1 MNKIVQINVD
11 DIVIDPEAMSD
22 MLTECLKRRRMVRL
36 AGACD
41 IGGVLIASFE
51 DSPVRVK
58 SEFVFAPFMDASCD
72 VMAMVVTGP
81 PNDSSPS
88 FPVNSSPMTW
98 KMEPEMRK
106 EYTNARPTEGK
117 NPNL

>member
-51 DSPVRVK
+51 DSPVRIGVRFC
-58 SEFVFAPFMDASCD
+58 SVHGRELRRSFRGNLFPLQF
-72 VMAMVVTGP
+72 GFQP
-81 PNDSSPS
+81 PRLI
-88 FPVNSSPMTW
+88 
-98 KMEPEMRK
+98 PERRYRMG
-106 EYTNARPTEGK
+106 TV
-117 NPNL
+117 

>member
-41 IGGVLIASFE
+41 IGGRPDRFFRGLSRPCKIGVRFCSVHGRELRRSFRGNLFPLQFGFQPPRLI
-51 DSPVRVK
+51 
-58 SEFVFAPFMDASCD
+58 
-72 VMAMVVTGP
+72 
-81 PNDSSPS
+81 
-88 FPVNSSPMTW
+88 
-98 KMEPEMRK
+98 PERRIP
-106 EYTNARPTEGK
+106 YGDCLNGL
-117 NPNL
+117 N